1 MLDALRIIAGLLLIF
16 FIPGLTV
23 VQALFPRKGELD
35 VEFDPLYRVTLAIGL
50 SIVVTILAGFALNS
64 LGINPQTGM
73 GYFTA
78 PYITLSLVLI
88 SMVLFIVGWYRG
100 AYPFLEKLHPALLRL
115 PKLEAES
122 VLPKGKKAVVLQL
135 QTLSKERED
144 LRRTIKDCER
154 KIKLQ
159 SGSMKEHYRRK
170 KSEAQE
176 KLKDIDERLSGLQ
189 EKRARELY

>member
-1 MLDALRIIAGLLLIF
+1 MLNILRIVAGILLIF
-16 FIPGLTV
+16 FIPGFTL

-35 VEFDPLYRVTLAIGL
+35 VEFDLLYRATLAIGL
-50 SIVVTILAGFALNS
+50 SIVVTILTGFALNS

-73 GYFTA
+73 GYFTTL
-78 PYITLSLVLI
+78 YITLSLVLI
-88 SMVLFIVGWYRG
+88 SIILFIFGWYRG
-100 AYPFLEKLHPALLRL
+100 AYPLVGKIHPVLLRL
-115 PKLEAES
+115 PQLEAES

-135 QTLSKERED
+135 QTLAKERED

-176 KLKDIDERLSGLQ
+176 KLKDVDDRLSELQ